1 MNSALRLEIADFLR
15 ELEMPLTLEFEGCD
29 EHCRY
34 FYFSRPK
41 HSTTLFVISDDG
53 AGNWQV
59 MIDGLASYEDYR
71 FFPYLA
77 DCLRIHLQAEVE
89 GLEDGK
95 TLYQHFDEEWISL
108 CIGEEIAWLKA
119 TLSLVPRYYLEFPVI
134 ENTYVSLDILSRFGV
149 NLYSSTPR
157 IYGYV
162 QYLLRHGLLPHALP
176 DASCVPS
183 GVTDDGEVEVD
194 VPQHVPVGKVKSWQT
209 DGAETWESF
218 SREDVEL
225 LLQLAEG
232 YRQGKEVAGVVL
244 NDIGTLYQEGVG
256 IPVDKHQAEYWF

>member
-89 GLEDGK
+89 GLEAER
-95 TLYQHFDEEWISL
+95 LSISIL
-108 CIGEEIAWLKA
+108 TKNGSAC
-119 TLSLVPRYYLEFPVI
+119 
-134 ENTYVSLDILSRFGV
+134 VSVR
-149 NLYSSTPR
+149 R
-157 IYGYV
+157 
-162 QYLLRHGLLPHALP
+162 LP
-176 DASCVPS
+176 
-183 GVTDDGEVEVD
+183 G
-194 VPQHVPVGKVKSWQT
+194 
-209 DGAETWESF
+209 
-218 SREDVEL
+218 
-225 LLQLAEG
+225 
-232 YRQGKEVAGVVL
+232 
-244 NDIGTLYQEGVG
+244 
-256 IPVDKHQAEYWF
+256 